1 MSGLLREKFAVGK
14 VPELRAAYSSS
25 EKAPWLGLALPENGK
40 NPYQTLLHASP
51 EDVRLVM
58 VGGIATYGDPDLMSQ
73 LLPKRQLET
82 LTVCGTTK
90 ALYIEPQDGVPQTKK
105 SLKQMSTELDAKLAQ
120 WGTSLAE
127 LAPCHGSNQN

>member
-25 EKAPWLGLALPENGK
+25 EKAPWLGLALPETGK

-90 ALYIEPQDGVPQTKK
+90 ALYIEPQEAFPKRRSPSSRCPRNLMRSWHNGEPL
-105 SLKQMSTELDAKLAQ
+105 SLNSHLVTF
-120 WGTSLAE
+120 
-127 LAPCHGSNQN
+127 